1 VDLSVSL
8 AGEEAEGLAGGA
20 EGGAGGGGGG
30 GGGGAG
36 VGAAGD
42 VTMPEVQLSAYAA
55 GTSPLSTHGVVA
67 EQYLQD
73 APNCQP
79 AQGLSAERAA
89 AHSAQHA
96 AADAAGSRCVVLP

>member
-1 VDLSVSL
+1 MSSGVRASRRKPTTNIADNFEYNFALRSWR
-8 AGEEAEGLAGGA
+8 
-20 EGGAGGGGGG
+20 
-30 GGGGAG
+30 